1 MLLYHYSVDCY
12 KGGGTL
18 LNDYKQQACL
28 AEPFLLALRTGAE
41 CFWSVYYSA
50 MAYTRELCALGLRKH
65 ENYIKDAVEAI
76 FEAVRQD
83 QFSGCSVSRIGCVY
97 YCESEAE
104 ARAYLLDDCIA
115 SGDFTYD
122 QLCLLAV
129 EVEDSRVFR
138 YDQAY
143 FNQAM
148 EIMERKRDIKAV
160 SALAEAYFSRKRTS
174 APLIEVLSDGRNQIL
189 RELPLRQQAGS

>member
-1 MLLYHYSVDCY
+1 MILYHYSVDSY
-12 KGGGTL
+12 KGGSTL
-18 LNDYKQQACL
+18 LNDYKQQARL
-28 AEPFLLALRTGAE
+28 AEPFLLALQTSTE

-76 FEAVRQD
+76 FESIRREK
-83 QFSGCSVSRIGCVY
+83 FSTCSVSRIGCVY

-115 SGDFTYD
+115 SGDFTYE
-122 QLCLLAV
+122 QVCLLAV
-129 EVEDSRVFR
+129 EVEDSRISR
-138 YDQAY
+138 YDQTY

-148 EIMERKRDIKAV
+148 EIMEQKRDIQAV
-160 SALAEAYFSRKRTS
+160 TALTEAYFSQERS
-174 APLIEVLSDGRNQIL
+174 PEPVIEVLSDGENRIL
-189 RELPLRQQAGS
+189 RALPLR

>member
-1 MLLYHYSVDCY
+1 MILYHYSVDSY

-18 LNDYKQQACL
+18 LNDYKQQARL
-28 AEPFLLALRTGAE
+28 AEPFLLALQTSTE

-50 MAYTRELCALGLRKH
+50 MSYTRELCALGLRKH

-76 FEAVRQD
+76 FEAVRLD
-83 QFSGCSVSRIGCVY
+83 KFSACSVSRIGCVY

-115 SGDFTYD
+115 NGDFTYE
-122 QLCLLAV
+122 QVCLLAV
-129 EVEDSRVFR
+129 EVEDSRIFR

-148 EIMERKRDIKAV
+148 EIMEHSRDINAV
-160 SALAEAYFSRKRTS
+160 FALAESYFSLKRT
-174 APLIEVLSDGRNQIL
+174 AEPLIEVLSDGENHIL
-189 RELPLRQQAGS
+189 RALPLQ